1 MLESL
6 KPDPDTINGIIKPI
20 AFVVSALFIM
30 SLIISISVM
39 DSKVHDK
46 MIDDEHNLVRI
57 DTKEGVTT
65 IVLICLIAFTILSL
79 IPFIDGLKDISG
91 IIPEYAKSM
100 QIDVSYLNGIIEMIV
115 FAIVIIGLNVKSHDK
130 MFSKGYYT
138 KKKHPMDPKREID
151 YFVPGGIRQETEE
164 GTATLVFICFIA
176 LIVFTFIMKY
186 LSSSWGA
193 MLDIIPNV
201 VFYIIIIALSVVL
214 WMLKKV
220 YDAIS
225 GSLDASAGSAG
236 SFIFN
241 DFEAS
246 MIPNYGLL
254 FGMIAI
260 VLIVL
265 YTAVYD
271 PKSLT
276 TNTYVYLL
284 TILIPILFAFSYAVP
299 ILSADNGSGYGKLAG
314 IAMAV
319 IMFFTAVYFYINMNS
334 VAFEATA
341 YISAIIMFIIII
353 VGLALS
359 FYMLSNYLKS
369 FTGIG
374 GFIIYFIFYIPC
386 LIIDFAT
393 YILKEFQMTSKV
405 IYVLFFIELLLILLY
420 VYVPQIVNSIDKKDG
435 TVLLDNGAFLDI
447 PKSIG
452 SSKLLQISKD
462 KLENASQPIVY
473 QTNFAFS
480 MWIYLNIQPTNFSSY
495 TQEMPIFDF
504 GNGKPKI
511 VYHNNITDEIHKN
524 KYIIYFT
531 DTKSGQNFYEVTLP
545 NQKWNNFVL
554 NYKSSQVDL
563 FINGELVKVFKFTD
577 NRPTY
582 KASDDI
588 MIGQEN
594 GLDGA
599 ICNVRYYPYNLSMSH
614 ITSTYNLLMYKNPPV
629 VI

>member
-6 KPDPDTINGIIKPI
+6 KPDQDTINGIIKPI
-20 AFVVSALFIM
+20 AFGVSALFIM

-46 MIDDEHNLVRI
+46 MIDDEHNLIRT

-65 IVLICLIAFTILSL
+65 IVLVCLIAFTILCL
-79 IPFIDGLKDISG
+79 IPFIDALNGISS

-100 QIDVSYLNGIIEMIV
+100 QVDVSYINGIIEMIV
-115 FAIVIIGLNVKSHDK
+115 FAIVILGLNVKSHDK
-130 MFSKGYYT
+130 MFSKGYYVHDDNI
-138 KKKHPMDPKREID
+138 KNQNHERW
-151 YFVPGGIRQETEE
+151 VPGGVRQETEE

-193 MLDIIPNV
+193 MLDFIPNV
-201 VFYIIIIALSVVL
+201 VFYIIIIALSLVL
-214 WMLKKV
+214 WMFKKIYETV
-220 YDAIS
+220 S
-225 GSLDASAGSAG
+225 GSFDASAGSTSG
-236 SFIFN
+236 FIFN

-260 VLIVL
+260 IIIIL
-265 YTAVYD
+265 YNAAYD

-276 TNTYVYLL
+276 TNTYAYLL
-284 TILIPILFAFSYAVP
+284 TIIIPILFAFSYAVP
-299 ILSADNGSGYGKLAG
+299 ILSSDNGSGYGKLAG
-314 IAMAV
+314 IIMAV
-319 IMFFTAVYFYINMNS
+319 IMIFAAVYFYINMNS
-334 VAFEATA
+334 VAFEVTA
-341 YISAIIMFIIII
+341 YLSGFIILTII
-353 VGLALS
+353 LVGLALS

-369 FTGIG
+369 FTGIP

-386 LIIDFAT
+386 LIIDFSK

-405 IYVLFFIELLLILLY
+405 VYVLFFIELLLILLY
-420 VYVPQIVNSIDKKDG
+420 IYVPKLVNAIDKKDG
-435 TVLLDNGAFLDI
+435 TVLLDNGAFLDM

-452 SSKLLQISKD
+452 SSNLLLISKD
-462 KLENASQPIVY
+462 KLENANYPIVY

-480 MWIYLNIQPTNFSSY
+480 MWVYLNVQPTNFSSY
-495 TQEMPIFDF
+495 TKEMPIFDF

-511 VYHNNITDEIHKN
+511 VYYNNITDDVHKN
-524 KYIIYFT
+524 KYMIYFT
-531 DTKSGQNFYEVTLP
+531 DIKSSQNFYEVTLP
-545 NQKWNNFVL
+545 NQKWNNFVF
-554 NYKSSQVDL
+554 NYKSTQVDL

-582 KASDDI
+582 KASDNI

-599 ICNVRYYPYNLSMSH
+599 ICNVRYFPYNLSMSH

-629 VI
+629 VL

>member
-6 KPDPDTINGIIKPI
+6 KPDSDTINGIIKPI

-39 DSKVHDK
+39 DSKMHSR

-100 QIDVSYLNGIIEMIV
+100 QIDVSYLNGIIEIIV
-115 FAIVIIGLNVKSHDK
+115 FAIVIIGLNVNSHDK
-130 MFSKGYYT
+130 MFSSGYYVKDSNIKT
-138 KKKHPMDPKREID
+138 GQRW
-151 YFVPGGIRQETEE
+151 VPGGIRQETEE
-164 GTATLVFICFIA
+164 GTATLVFIIFIA

-193 MLDIIPNV
+193 MLDVIPNV

-225 GSLDASAGSAG
+225 GSLDASAGSTAG
-236 SFIFN
+236 FIFN

-299 ILSADNGSGYGKLAG
+299 ILSAENGSGYGKLAG

-334 VAFEATA
+334 VAFEATT
-341 YISAIIMFIIII
+341 YISGFIILSII
-353 VGLALS
+353 LVGLALS

-369 FTGIG
+369 FTGLP

-386 LIIDFAT
+386 LIIDFSK

-405 IYVLFFIELLLILLY
+405 VYVLFFIELLLILLY
-420 VYVPQIVNSIDKKDG
+420 IYVPKIVNAIDKKDG
-435 TVLLDNGAFLDI
+435 TVLLENGAFLDI

-462 KLENASQPIVY
+462 NLENTNLPVVY

-480 MWIYLNIQPTNFSSY
+480 MWIYLNVQPTNFASY
-495 TQEMPIFDF
+495 TKETPIFNF
-504 GNGKPKI
+504 GRGKPKI
-511 VYHNNITDEIHKN
+511 SYHNNITDDVNKN

-531 DTKSGQNFYEVTLP
+531 DARTSQNFFEVTLP
-545 NQKWNNFVL
+545 NQKWNNFVF

-582 KASDDI
+582 KASDNI
-588 MIGQEN
+588 MIGKEK

-599 ICNVRYYPYNLSMSH
+599 ICNIRYYPYNLSMSH

>member
-6 KPDPDTINGIIKPI
+6 KPDSDTINGIIKPI
-20 AFVVSALFIM
+20 AYAVSALFIL
-30 SLIISISVM
+30 SLVISISVM
-39 DSKVHDK
+39 DSKMHSR

-130 MFSKGYYT
+130 MFSSGYYVKDSNIKT
-138 KKKHPMDPKREID
+138 GQRW
-151 YFVPGGIRQETEE
+151 VPGGVRKETEE
-164 GTATLVFICFIA
+164 GISTLVFICFIA

-186 LSSSWGA
+186 LSSSWGS
-193 MLDIIPNV
+193 MLDFIPNV
-201 VFYIIIIALSVVL
+201 LFYIVVIALSVVL
-214 WMLKKV
+214 WMLKMV
-220 YDAIS
+220 YQMIA
-225 GSLDASAGSAG
+225 GSLDASSGSIGSKAG
-236 SFIFN
+236 FIFN

-254 FGMIAI
+254 FGLIGI
-260 VLIVL
+260 VLLIL
-265 YTAVYD
+265 YNAVYD
-271 PKSLT
+271 PASLT
-276 TNTYVYLL
+276 TNTYAYLL
-284 TILIPILFAFSYAVP
+284 TIVIPIMFAFSYVVP
-299 ILSADNGSGYGKLAG
+299 ILNTDNGSGYGKIAG
-314 IAMAV
+314 IVMAIV
-319 IMFFTAVYFYINMNS
+319 MFFAAVYFYINMNT
-334 VAFEATA
+334 VAFETTS
-341 YISAIIMFIIII
+341 YLSGILILIIIL

-369 FTGIG
+369 FTGLP

-386 LIIDFAT
+386 LVIDFAT
-393 YILKEFQMTSKV
+393 YLLKEFKMTSKV
-405 IYVLFFIELLLILLY
+405 VYVLFFVEILLIILY
-420 VYVPQIVNSIDKKDG
+420 VYVPKILNAVDKKDG
-435 TVLLDNGAFLDI
+435 IILLENGAFLDI

-452 SSKLLQISKD
+452 SSKLLQISKNN
-462 KLENASQPIVY
+462 LENTNLPIVY
-473 QTNFAFS
+473 QTNFSFS
-480 MWIYLNIQPTNFSSY
+480 MWIYLNIQPTNFGGY
-495 TQEMPIFDF
+495 TQEMPIFNF
-504 GNGKPKI
+504 GDGKPMI

-524 KYIIYFT
+524 KYRIYFT
-531 DTKSGQNFYEVTLP
+531 NLRSSENFYEVTLP
-545 NQKWNNFVL
+545 NQKWNNFVF

-577 NRPTY
+577 NRPIY

-588 MIGQEN
+588 MIGKEN

-599 ICNVRYYPYNLSMSH
+599 ICNIRYYPYNLTMSH

-629 VI
+629 AI